1 MEKIKR
7 KNLVFDIEKIKQ
19 RLPHRFPF
27 LMIDRIL
34 DQKPGYCKGLKN
46 VTINEWQFVG
56 HFPNQSIMPGML
68 IAECIAQ
75 TAAFVGSE
83 SNEKEIEVQNCSQN
97 NKTMFLLNMNIKFL
111 QPVIVGDQIV
121 IEVKLV
127 KKLGKM
133 NMFYGE
139 AKVDDMLVAKAE
151 FTTMELD

>member
-1 MEKIKR
+1 MEKIRR

-34 DQKPGYCKGLKN
+34 EQKPGYCKGLKN

-56 HFPNQSIMPGML
+56 HFPNQPIMPGML

-75 TAAFVGSE
+75 TAAFVGGE
-83 SNEKEIEVQNCSQN
+83 SDENSTEVQTCPQD
-97 NKTMFLLNMNIKFL
+97 KVMFLLSMNIKFL
-111 QPVIVGDQIV
+111 HPVIVGDQLIV
-121 IEVKLV
+121 EVKLI
-127 KKLGKM
+127 KKMGKM

-139 AKVDDMLVAKAE
+139 AKVDDVLVAKAD

>member
-1 MEKIKR
+1 
-7 KNLVFDIEKIKQ
+7 
-19 RLPHRFPF
+19 
-27 LMIDRIL
+27 
-34 DQKPGYCKGLKN
+34 
-46 VTINEWQFVG
+46 
-56 HFPNQSIMPGML
+56 MPGML

-139 AKVDDMLVAKAE
+139 AKVDEMLVAKAE

>member
-34 DQKPGYCKGLKN
+34 DQKPVYCKGLKN